1 MSTTTISAGGIA
13 PLADGVPA
21 HTDRLVALSFT
32 INDRPLVRLIP
43 EKLNQAETLT
53 LGSLGVSAGASR
65 PVGAAASRAVGFPAW
80 PIINDPDNAHHALN
94 LVGDLEWARRNAQN
108 NAKRVKER
116 FDALVVTLTSSAPH
130 FVPTLLEELA
140 RIFYGVGN
148 VQYAR
153 QYFGKAREVERAHA
167 LPIDNDR
174 HQSVFVEFAVAGVVG
189 ARELT
194 AEASAALER
203 SDNPADAFD
212 YMLNIN
218 AERIRAGVAPYAFL
232 PRDMRKIGKAAGL
245 SADEVDDKLF
255 DSILG
260 LKGFD
265 NAPAG
270 FFNSVVTSLS
280 RYARTR
286 PDAREILLSSCP
298 DEMTI
303 EKYLT
308 LLDNA
313 GALVELRENK
323 DALAAWVINLCENV
337 SYSSFDEPSPRLI
350 NEILATGTALQGQ
363 EIRPVWY
370 NTTLSVLDAL
380 AECSVVWTDIEDEE
394 RYINFSWSEWFNP
407 DYDSTR
413 RSLDFLASDPVLA
426 LQLARNLSGHDLQQ
440 SHLDLILVH
449 DGATK
454 ILMQKIDML
463 VAERE
468 GQKGSVPENS
478 RFVTYDAKYYAH
490 PELYAAAPERVD
502 ALFSFDAVEQFQTAV
517 RMGILAELTWPL
529 FEQEYVRL
537 AENLS
542 PKDQTVKVFESY
554 PAVSLVAGKD
564 LEIIDGDNIVVRTQ
578 MPAQYQ
584 DVDAVRLVGNQAVVT
599 YDKPGRYHPSLFWT
613 ESHVVADFNTWL
625 SLSGKYSLPINDTRL
640 TGYGLL
646 VEDGITTLSGN
657 GVVLSA
663 DAINGPTF
671 IQQDYRSDNF
681 YRWNNDKAEEWEGT
695 PTNLLQEL
703 GAYSDYGLNFSTLT
717 NDFQFDAFQST
728 FIPAFATT
736 QGSLLGNTK
745 NVHIS
750 LKFAPKHYRRSSEY
764 DSIIISSLGTFASN
778 DNVCAA
784 VKRPGGGIWL
794 TNGTNLWDAE
804 ADIELFSDG
813 QIHLSKL
820 PLAGW
825 HQLRSVDE
833 NVSAVMRAYTIAQ
846 AEAVMNGDNIDRDL
860 VAEQL
865 GTTNQRLI
873 DSVVKLAES
882 IRDIDQQFSN
892 MRMCCRQQSLFD
904 EQVTLTDTAAS
915 LLNADTQ
922 RWYTGKEGMLAT
934 LYILSELKQGTL
946 TERPEHSFF
955 FSESFAKYANNER
968 KLIGLLGSPLLPALF
983 EHDNTLSVAVSF
995 VRSLVDAKV
1004 LGYGARLATL
1014 DLGYD
1019 SSPWA
1024 ENKKNVLPVGTI
1036 IDDCL
1041 IVDETWDYDGSQSR
1055 VKRTVWVPDDR
1066 TEIAG
1071 YPVLSQHYDPLS
1083 ADEILACLD
1092 AIEHST
1098 PERSLL
1104 PETQNAIANGTGLSH
1119 EAVTYLFGGLL
1130 GIREW
1135 EANFLTK
1142 EQRAVYGFT
1151 VKQSQGARMQIKFS
1165 DAPVLDIL
1173 AAAVPADDP
1182 TSYITK
1188 GPDAQGVVEYWK
1200 SHHRVPDMRLS
1211 SEEFWDLRD
1220 CLNGI
1225 SNKAM
1230 YANEDT
1236 KLEDNHIAHN
1246 SDDILR
1252 MFTVLAASLPLDDS
1266 RRPILASKL
1275 EWLRTESAKVFAIP
1289 QYKKYLCDVEFGAPF
1304 DDSRFAK
1311 AKTSPRQQSIRVLLE
1326 GHLDSLIADLKTK
1339 YTTTGSQW
1347 DPEVSVP
1354 ELVQQVMQHHAL
1366 STNAARYFL
1375 QLLAL
1380 AHPTDANIRA
1390 WNGWKKKDID
1400 TASAELLDK
1409 GLIVEAKRSGAGRSR
1424 FLPGGWLPGSTNNKP
1439 MEVWKAPHYLLWQAD
1454 KVQPAIEGCPVLMPA
1469 QRLFEEVWE
1478 RYTSGDVP
1486 GYEELKTTRYRSRR
1500 R

>member
-21 HTDRLVALSFT
+21 HTDRLIALSFT

-108 NAKRVKER
+108 NAKRIKER

-167 LPIDNDR
+167 LPVDNDR

-218 AERIRAGVAPYAFL
+218 AERIRASVAPYAFL

-245 SADEVDDKLF
+245 SADDVDDKLF

-286 PDAREILLSSCP
+286 PDAQEILLSSCP

-313 GALVELRENK
+313 GALVKLRENK

-350 NEILATGTALQGQ
+350 NEILAAGTALQGQ
-363 EIRPVWY
+363 EIRPEWHR
-370 NTTLSVLDAL
+370 TPLSVLDAL
-380 AECSVVWTDIEDEE
+380 AEFNVVWKGIEDEK
-394 RYINFSWSEWFNP
+394 RYIDFSWSEWFNP

-413 RSLDFLASDPVLA
+413 RSLSFLADDSVLA
-426 LQLARNLSGHDLQQ
+426 PQLAHDLSGHKVQHQLG
-440 SHLDLILVH
+440 LILAH
-449 DGATK
+449 EGAKK
-454 ILMQKIDML
+454 ILLQKIDML
-463 VAERE
+463 IDERKR
-468 GQKGSVPENS
+468 QKGSVPESS
-478 RFVTYDAKYYAH
+478 RFLTHNAEYYAQ
-490 PELYAAAPERVD
+490 PELYAAAPERLD
-502 ALFSFDAVEQFQTAV
+502 ALFSFDAAEQFQAAMN
-517 RMGILAELTWPL
+517 MGILAELTWPL
-529 FEQEYVRL
+529 FEQEYARL

-542 PKDQTVKVFESY
+542 SKDYEIEVFESY
-554 PAVSLVAGKD
+554 PAVSLVAEKD
-564 LEIIDGDNIVVRTQ
+564 CEIIDGDQIVINAE
-578 MPAQYQ
+578 MPAQYG
-584 DVDAVRLVGNQAVVT
+584 DVDAVRLVGNQAMVT
-599 YDKPGRYHPSLFWT
+599 YDKPNRYRSSVFWT
-613 ESHVVADFNTWL
+613 GSLAVTDFDTWF
-625 SLSGKYSLPINDTRL
+625 SNSGEYSLPINDTRL
-640 TGYGLL
+640 TGSGVLT
-646 VEDGITTLSGN
+646 ENSATTPGE
-657 GVVLSA
+657 GTVLSA
-663 DAINGPTF
+663 DVIKGPTF
-671 IQQDYRSDNF
+671 IQKS
-681 YRWNNDKAEEWEGT
+681 RWADFCKWNGSGVEEWDGT
-695 PTNLLQEL
+695 LSEMLQEL
-703 GAYSDYGLNFSTLT
+703 GVYSDYNLDFSTLPASF
-717 NDFQFDAFQST
+717 NLNASRST
-728 FIPAFATT
+728 FIPVQSTT
-736 QGSLLGNTK
+736 RSSLFGSVK
-745 NVHIS
+745 DVHIS
-750 LKFAPKHYRRSSEY
+750 LTFSSDNYGHSHGKRSF
-764 DSIIISSLGTFASN
+764 IVSSLGTFSSASY
-778 DNVCAA
+778 DTCAA
-784 VKRPGGGIWL
+784 IRRPGGGVWL
-794 TNGTNLWDAE
+794 TTGTSLWDPE
-804 ADIELFSDG
+804 SDVELFNDAH
-813 QIHLSKL
+813 IHLSEL

-825 HQLRSVDE
+825 HQLRPADE
-833 NVSAVMRAYTIAQ
+833 DASTVMRTYTLAQ
-846 AEAVMNGDNIDRDL
+846 AKAVMNGDNIDRDL
-860 VAEQL
+860 IAEQL

-892 MRMCCRQQSLFD
+892 IRMCCRQQSLFD

-946 TERPEHSFF
+946 TERPEHRFF
-955 FSESFAKYANNER
+955 FSESLAKYANNER

-995 VRSLVDAKV
+995 VRYLVDAKV

-1071 YPVLSQHYDPLS
+1071 HPVLSQHYDPLS

-1135 EANFLTK
+1135 ESNFLTK
-1142 EQRAVYGFT
+1142 EQRTVYGFT
-1151 VKQSQGARMQIKFS
+1151 TKQSKGARMQIKFS
-1165 DAPVLDIL
+1165 DAPVLDVL
-1173 AAAVPADDP
+1173 AAAVPADNP
-1182 TSYITK
+1182 VSYITE

-1200 SHHRVPDMRLS
+1200 SHYRVPAIRLS
-1211 SEEFWDLRD
+1211 SEEFWDLGD
-1220 CLNGI
+1220 CFTRI
-1225 SNKAM
+1225 STNAV
-1230 YANEDT
+1230 YANEDI
-1236 KLEDNHIAHN
+1236 KLEDNDIAHN

-1266 RRPILASKL
+1266 RRPLLASKL
-1275 EWLRTESAKVFAIP
+1275 EWLRTESARVFAIP

-1311 AKTSPRQQSIRVLLE
+1311 TKTSPRLQSIRVLLE

-1400 TASAELLDK
+1400 AASAELLDK

-1454 KVQPAIEGCPVLMPA
+1454 KVQPAIEGCPVLVPA

>member
-153 QYFGKAREVERAHA
+153 QYFGKAREVERAHG
-167 LPIDNDR
+167 LPVDNDR

-203 SDNPADAFD
+203 SDDPADAFD

-245 SADEVDDKLF
+245 SADDVDDKLF

-350 NEILATGTALQGQ
+350 NEILAAGTALQGQ
-363 EIRPVWY
+363 EIRPEWHR
-370 NTTLSVLDAL
+370 TPLSVLDAL
-380 AECSVVWTDIEDEE
+380 AEFNVVWKGIESEK
-394 RYINFSWSEWFNP
+394 RYIDFSWSEWFNP

-413 RSLDFLASDPVLA
+413 RSLSFLADDSVLA
-426 LQLARNLSGHDLQQ
+426 PQLAHDLSGHSVQHQLG
-440 SHLDLILVH
+440 LILAH
-449 DGATK
+449 EGAKK
-454 ILMQKIDML
+454 ILLQKIDML
-463 VAERE
+463 IDERKK
-468 GQKGSVPENS
+468 QKGSVPENS
-478 RFVTYDAKYYAH
+478 KFLTHKAEYYAQ
-490 PELYAAAPERVD
+490 PELYAAAPERLD
-502 ALFSFDAVEQFQTAV
+502 ALFSLDAAEQFQAAMN
-517 RMGILAELTWPL
+517 MGILAELTWPL
-529 FEQEYVRL
+529 FEQEYARL

-542 PKDQTVKVFESY
+542 SKDYEIEVFESY
-554 PAVSLVAGKD
+554 PAVSLVAEKD
-564 LEIIDGDNIVVRTQ
+564 CEIIDGDQIVINAE
-578 MPAQYQ
+578 MPAQYG
-584 DVDAVRLVGNQAVVT
+584 DVDAVRLVGSQAVVT
-599 YDKPGRYHPSLFWT
+599 YDKPNRYRSSVFWT
-613 ESHVVADFNTWL
+613 GSLAVTDFDTWF
-625 SLSGKYSLPINDTRL
+625 SNSGEYSLPINDTRL
-640 TGYGLL
+640 TGSGVLT
-646 VEDGITTLSGN
+646 ENSATTPGE
-657 GVVLSA
+657 GTVLSA
-663 DAINGPTF
+663 DVIKGPTF
-671 IQQDYRSDNF
+671 IQKS
-681 YRWNNDKAEEWEGT
+681 RWADFCKWNGSGVEKWDGT
-695 PTNLLQEL
+695 LSEMLQEL
-703 GAYSDYGLNFSTLT
+703 GIYSDYNLDFSTLPASF
-717 NDFQFDAFQST
+717 NLNASRST
-728 FIPAFATT
+728 FIPVQPTT
-736 QGSLLGNTK
+736 RTSLFGSVK
-745 NVHIS
+745 DVHIS
-750 LKFAPKHYRRSSEY
+750 LTFSSENY
-764 DSIIISSLGTFASN
+764 GHSHGKRSFIVSSLGTFSSASY
-778 DNVCAA
+778 DTCAA
-784 VKRPGGGIWL
+784 IRRPGGGVWL
-794 TNGTNLWDAE
+794 TNGTSLWDPE
-804 ADIELFSDG
+804 SDVELFNDSH
-813 QIHLSKL
+813 IHLSEL

-825 HQLRSVDE
+825 HQLRPADE
-833 NVSAVMRAYTIAQ
+833 DASTVMRSYTLAQ
-846 AEAVMNGDNIDRDL
+846 AKAVMNGDSIDRETI
-860 VAEQL
+860 AAQL
-865 GTTNQRLI
+865 GTANQRLI

-882 IRDIDQQFSN
+882 IRDIDQKFSN
-892 MRMCCRQQSLFD
+892 TRMCCLQQSLFH

-922 RWYTGKEGMLAT
+922 RWYTGEKGMLAT
-934 LYILSELKQGTL
+934 LHILSELKQGNL
-946 TERPEHSFF
+946 TERSEHRFF
-955 FSESFAKYANNER
+955 FSESLAKYANNER

-995 VRSLVDAKV
+995 VRALVDAKI

-1019 SSPWA
+1019 SSPWG
-1024 ENKKNVLPVGTI
+1024 ENKKNVLPVGTV
-1036 IDDCL
+1036 IDGCL
-1041 IVDETWDYDGSQSR
+1041 IVDEDWDYDGSQSR

-1066 TEIAG
+1066 KEIAG

-1130 GIREW
+1130 GISEW
-1135 EANFLTK
+1135 ESNFLTK

-1151 VKQSQGARMQIKFS
+1151 IKQSKGARRQIRFS
-1165 DAPVLDIL
+1165 DAPVLDVL
-1173 AAAVPADDP
+1173 AAAVPADNP
-1182 TSYITK
+1182 ISYITE

-1200 SHHRVPDMRLS
+1200 SHHRVPAIRLS
-1211 SEEFWDLRD
+1211 SEEFWDLGD
-1220 CLNGI
+1220 CFTSI

-1230 YANEDT
+1230 YADEDT
-1236 KLEDNHIAHN
+1236 KLEDNDIAHN

-1266 RRPILASKL
+1266 RRPLLASKL
-1275 EWLRTESAKVFAIP
+1275 EWLRTESARIFAIP

-1354 ELVQQVMQHHAL
+1354 ELVQQVMQLHAL

-1454 KVQPAIEGCPVLMPA
+1454 MVQPAIEGCPVLMPA
-1469 QRLFEEVWE
+1469 QRLFKEVWE

>member
-21 HTDRLVALSFT
+21 HTDRLIALSFT
-32 INDRPLVRLIP
+32 INDRLLVRLIP

-140 RIFYGVGN
+140 RIFYGAGN

-167 LPIDNDR
+167 LPVDNDR

-260 LKGFD
+260 LKGFN

-323 DALAAWVINLCENV
+323 DALAEWVINLCENV

-350 NEILATGTALQGQ
+350 NEILAAGTALQGQ

-380 AECSVVWTDIEDEE
+380 AECSVVWKGIEDEE
-394 RYINFSWSEWFNP
+394 RYINISWSEWFNP

-426 LQLARNLSGHDLQQ
+426 LQLARNLSGHDLQ

-478 RFVTYDAKYYAH
+478 RFLTHNAEYYAQ
-490 PELYAAAPERVD
+490 PELYAAAPERLD
-502 ALFSFDAVEQFQTAV
+502 ALFSFDAAEQFQAAMN
-517 RMGILAELTWPL
+517 MGILAELTWPL
-529 FEQEYVRL
+529 FEQEYARL

-542 PKDQTVKVFESY
+542 SKDYEIEVFESY
-554 PAVSLVAGKD
+554 PAVSLVAEKD
-564 LEIIDGDNIVVRTQ
+564 CEILDGDQIVINAE
-578 MPAQYQ
+578 MPAQYE
-584 DVDAVRLVGNQAVVT
+584 DVDAVRLVGNQAMVT
-599 YDKPGRYHPSLFWT
+599 YDKPNRYHSSVFWT
-613 ESHVVADFNTWL
+613 GSLAVTDFDTWF
-625 SLSGKYSLPINDTRL
+625 SKSGEYSLPINDTRL
-640 TGYGLL
+640 TGSGVLT
-646 VEDGITTLSGN
+646 ENSATTPGE
-657 GVVLSA
+657 GTVLSA
-663 DAINGPTF
+663 DVIKGPTF
-671 IQQDYRSDNF
+671 IQKS
-681 YRWNNDKAEEWEGT
+681 RWAGFCKWNGSGVEEWDGT
-695 PTNLLQEL
+695 LSEMLQKL
-703 GAYSDYGLNFSTLT
+703 GVYSDYNLDFSTLPASF
-717 NDFQFDAFQST
+717 NLNASRST
-728 FIPAFATT
+728 FIPVQPTT
-736 QGSLLGNTK
+736 LSSLFGSVK
-745 NVHIS
+745 DVHIS
-750 LKFAPKHYRRSSEY
+750 LTFSSDNYGHSHGKRSF
-764 DSIIISSLGTFASN
+764 IVSSLGTFSSASY
-778 DNVCAA
+778 DTCAA
-784 VKRPGGGIWL
+784 IRRPGGGVWL
-794 TNGTNLWDAE
+794 TTGTSLWDPE
-804 ADIELFSDG
+804 SDVELFNDAH
-813 QIHLSKL
+813 IHLSEL

-825 HQLRSVDE
+825 HQLRPADE
-833 NVSAVMRAYTIAQ
+833 DASTVMRTYTLAQ
-846 AEAVMNGDNIDRDL
+846 AKAVMNGDSIDRKTI
-860 VAEQL
+860 ATQL
-865 GTTNQRLI
+865 GTANQRLI
-873 DSVVKLAES
+873 ESVVRLAEA
-882 IRDIDQQFSN
+882 IRDIDQQFAAIRVRY
-892 MRMCCRQQSLFD
+892 MRQLSLT
-904 EQVTLTDTAAS
+904 EKAIITDAAAS
-915 LLNADTQ
+915 LLRVDVGGWHNERED
-922 RWYTGKEGMLAT
+922 MLAT
-934 LYILSELKQGTL
+934 LHILSELNHGNIFEEEK
-946 TERPEHSFF
+946 HSFL
-955 FSESFAKYANNER
+955 FSRALAKYANNER
-968 KLIGLLGSPLLPALF
+968 KLIGLLGSPLLSALF
-983 EHDNTLSVAVSF
+983 EHDDTLSVAISF
-995 VRSLVDAKV
+995 IRALIDAKV
-1004 LGYGARLATL
+1004 LGYGARLVTL
-1014 DLGYD
+1014 DLGPD
-1019 SSPWA
+1019 SSGWR
-1024 ENKKNVLPVGTI
+1024 NSKTCVLPVGTFT
-1036 IDDCL
+1036 DGCL
-1041 IVDETWDYDGSQSR
+1041 VVGGTWDYDGSQYLI
-1055 VKRTVWVPDDR
+1055 KRTVWAPDDR

-1071 YPVLSQHYDPLS
+1071 YPVVSQHYDPLS

-1104 PETQNAIANGTGLSH
+1104 PETRDAIASGTGLSP
-1119 EAVTYLFGGLL
+1119 EAVTYLFGGLP
-1130 GIREW
+1130 GIDAW

-1220 CLNGI
+1220 CFNSI

-1236 KLEDNHIAHN
+1236 KLEDNDIAHN

-1266 RRPILASKL
+1266 RRPLLASKL

-1311 AKTSPRQQSIRVLLE
+1311 AKTSPRLQSIRVLLE

-1400 TASAELLDK
+1400 IASAELLDK

-1469 QRLFEEVWE
+1469 RRLFEEVWE

>member
-21 HTDRLVALSFT
+21 HTDRLIALSFT

-167 LPIDNDR
+167 LPVDNDR

-203 SDNPADAFD
+203 SDDPADAFD

-245 SADEVDDKLF
+245 SADDVDDKLF

-350 NEILATGTALQGQ
+350 NEILAAGTALQGQ
-363 EIRPVWY
+363 EIRPEWHR
-370 NTTLSVLDAL
+370 TPLSVLDAL
-380 AECSVVWTDIEDEE
+380 AEFNVVWKGIESEK
-394 RYINFSWSEWFNP
+394 RYIDFSWSEWFNP

-413 RSLDFLASDPVLA
+413 RSLSFLADDSVLA
-426 LQLARNLSGHDLQQ
+426 PQLAHDLSGHSVQHQLG
-440 SHLDLILVH
+440 LILAH
-449 DGATK
+449 EGAKK
-454 ILMQKIDML
+454 ILLQKIDML
-463 VAERE
+463 IDERKK
-468 GQKGSVPENS
+468 QKGSVPENS
-478 RFVTYDAKYYAH
+478 KFLTHKAEYYAQ
-490 PELYAAAPERVD
+490 PELYAAAPERLD
-502 ALFSFDAVEQFQTAV
+502 ALFSLDAAEQFQAAMN
-517 RMGILAELTWPL
+517 MGILAELTWPL
-529 FEQEYVRL
+529 FEQEYARL

-542 PKDQTVKVFESY
+542 SKDYEIEVFESY
-554 PAVSLVAGKD
+554 PAVSLVAEKD
-564 LEIIDGDNIVVRTQ
+564 CEIIDGDQIVINAE
-578 MPAQYQ
+578 MPAQYG
-584 DVDAVRLVGNQAVVT
+584 DVDAVRLVGSQAVVT
-599 YDKPGRYHPSLFWT
+599 YDKPNRYRSSVFWT
-613 ESHVVADFNTWL
+613 GSLAVTDFDTWF
-625 SLSGKYSLPINDTRL
+625 SNSGEYSLPINDTRL
-640 TGYGLL
+640 TGSGVLT
-646 VEDGITTLSGN
+646 ENSATTPGE
-657 GVVLSA
+657 GTVLSA
-663 DAINGPTF
+663 DVIKGPTF
-671 IQQDYRSDNF
+671 IQKS
-681 YRWNNDKAEEWEGT
+681 RWADFCKWNGSGVEKWDGT
-695 PTNLLQEL
+695 LSEMLQEL
-703 GAYSDYGLNFSTLT
+703 GIYSDYNLDFSTLPASF
-717 NDFQFDAFQST
+717 NLNASRST
-728 FIPAFATT
+728 FIPVQPTT
-736 QGSLLGNTK
+736 RTSLFGSVK
-745 NVHIS
+745 DVHIS
-750 LKFAPKHYRRSSEY
+750 LTFSSENY
-764 DSIIISSLGTFASN
+764 GHSHGKRSFIVSSLGTFSSASY
-778 DNVCAA
+778 DTCAA
-784 VKRPGGGIWL
+784 IRRPGGGVWL
-794 TNGTNLWDAE
+794 TNGTSLWDPE
-804 ADIELFSDG
+804 SDVELFNDSH
-813 QIHLSKL
+813 IHLSEL

-825 HQLRSVDE
+825 HQLRPADE
-833 NVSAVMRAYTIAQ
+833 DASTVMRSYTLAQ
-846 AEAVMNGDNIDRDL
+846 AKAVMNGDSIDRETI
-860 VAEQL
+860 AAQL
-865 GTTNQRLI
+865 GTANQRLI

-882 IRDIDQQFSN
+882 IRDIDQKFSN
-892 MRMCCRQQSLFD
+892 TRMCCLQQSLFH

-922 RWYTGKEGMLAT
+922 RWYTGEKGMLAT
-934 LYILSELKQGTL
+934 LHILSELKKGNL
-946 TERPEHSFF
+946 TERSEHRFF
-955 FSESFAKYANNER
+955 FSESLAKYANNER

-995 VRSLVDAKV
+995 VRALVDAKI

-1019 SSPWA
+1019 SSPWG
-1024 ENKKNVLPVGTI
+1024 ENKKNVLPVGTV
-1036 IDDCL
+1036 IDGCL
-1041 IVDETWDYDGSQSR
+1041 IVDEDWDYDGSQSR

-1066 TEIAG
+1066 KEIAG
-1071 YPVLSQHYDPLS
+1071 YPVLSQHYDHLS

-1130 GIREW
+1130 GISEW
-1135 EANFLTK
+1135 ESNFLTK

-1151 VKQSQGARMQIKFS
+1151 IKQSKGARRQIRFS
-1165 DAPVLDIL
+1165 DAPVLDVL
-1173 AAAVPADDP
+1173 AAAVPADNP
-1182 TSYITK
+1182 ISYITE

-1200 SHHRVPDMRLS
+1200 SHHRVPAIRLS
-1211 SEEFWDLRD
+1211 SEEFWDLGD
-1220 CLNGI
+1220 CFTSI

-1236 KLEDNHIAHN
+1236 KLEDNDIAHN

-1266 RRPILASKL
+1266 RRPLLASKL

-1311 AKTSPRQQSIRVLLE
+1311 AKTSPRLQSIRVLLE

-1454 KVQPAIEGCPVLMPA
+1454 KVQPAIEGCPELMPA

>member
-21 HTDRLVALSFT
+21 HTDRLIALSFT

-153 QYFGKAREVERAHA
+153 RYFGKAREVERAHA
-167 LPIDNDR
+167 LPVDNDR

-203 SDNPADAFD
+203 SDDPADAFD

-245 SADEVDDKLF
+245 SADDVDDKLF

-350 NEILATGTALQGQ
+350 NEILAAGTALQGQ
-363 EIRPVWY
+363 EIRPEWHR
-370 NTTLSVLDAL
+370 TPLSVLDAL
-380 AECSVVWTDIEDEE
+380 AEFNVVWKGIESEK
-394 RYINFSWSEWFNP
+394 RYIDFSWSEWFNP

-413 RSLDFLASDPVLA
+413 RSLSFLADDSVLA
-426 LQLARNLSGHDLQQ
+426 PQLAHDLSGHSVQHQLG
-440 SHLDLILVH
+440 LILAH
-449 DGATK
+449 EGAKK
-454 ILMQKIDML
+454 ILLQKIDML
-463 VAERE
+463 IDERKK
-468 GQKGSVPENS
+468 QKGSVPENS
-478 RFVTYDAKYYAH
+478 KFLTHKAEYYAQ
-490 PELYAAAPERVD
+490 PELYAAAPERLD
-502 ALFSFDAVEQFQTAV
+502 ALFSLDAAEQFQAAMN
-517 RMGILAELTWPL
+517 MGILAELTWPL
-529 FEQEYVRL
+529 FEQEYARL

-542 PKDQTVKVFESY
+542 SKDYEIEVFESY
-554 PAVSLVAGKD
+554 PAVSLVAEKD
-564 LEIIDGDNIVVRTQ
+564 CEIIDGDQIVVNAE
-578 MPAQYQ
+578 MPAQYG
-584 DVDAVRLVGNQAVVT
+584 DVDAVRLVGSQAVVT
-599 YDKPGRYHPSLFWT
+599 YDKPNRYRSSVFWT
-613 ESHVVADFNTWL
+613 GSLAVTDFDTWF
-625 SLSGKYSLPINDTRL
+625 SNSGEYSLPINDTRL
-640 TGYGLL
+640 TGSGVLT
-646 VEDGITTLSGN
+646 ENSATTPGE
-657 GVVLSA
+657 GTVLSA
-663 DAINGPTF
+663 DVIKGPTF
-671 IQQDYRSDNF
+671 IQKS
-681 YRWNNDKAEEWEGT
+681 RWADFCKWNGSGVEKWDGT
-695 PTNLLQEL
+695 LSEMLQEL
-703 GAYSDYGLNFSTLT
+703 GIYSDYNLDFSTLPASF
-717 NDFQFDAFQST
+717 NLNASRST
-728 FIPAFATT
+728 FIPVQPTT
-736 QGSLLGNTK
+736 RTSLFGSVK
-745 NVHIS
+745 DVHIS
-750 LKFAPKHYRRSSEY
+750 LTFSSENY
-764 DSIIISSLGTFASN
+764 GHSHGKRSFIVSSLGTFSSASY
-778 DNVCAA
+778 DTCAA
-784 VKRPGGGIWL
+784 IRRPGGGVWL
-794 TNGTNLWDAE
+794 TNGTSLWDPE
-804 ADIELFSDG
+804 SDVELFNDSH
-813 QIHLSKL
+813 IHLSEL

-825 HQLRSVDE
+825 HQLRPADE
-833 NVSAVMRAYTIAQ
+833 DASTVMRSYTLAQ
-846 AEAVMNGDNIDRDL
+846 AKAVMNGDSIDRETI
-860 VAEQL
+860 AAQL
-865 GTTNQRLI
+865 GTANQRLI

-882 IRDIDQQFSN
+882 IRDIDQKFSN
-892 MRMCCRQQSLFD
+892 TRMCCLQQSLFH

-922 RWYTGKEGMLAT
+922 RWYTGEKGMLAT
-934 LYILSELKQGTL
+934 LHILSELKQGNL
-946 TERPEHSFF
+946 TERSEHRFF
-955 FSESFAKYANNER
+955 FAESLAKYANNER

-995 VRSLVDAKV
+995 VRALVDAKI

-1019 SSPWA
+1019 SSPWG
-1024 ENKKNVLPVGTI
+1024 ENKKNVLPVGTV
-1036 IDDCL
+1036 IDGCL
-1041 IVDETWDYDGSQSR
+1041 IVDEDWDYDGSQSR

-1066 TEIAG
+1066 KEIAG

-1130 GIREW
+1130 GISEW
-1135 EANFLTK
+1135 ESNFLTK

-1151 VKQSQGARMQIKFS
+1151 IKQSKGARRQIRFS
-1165 DAPVLDIL
+1165 DAPVLDVL
-1173 AAAVPADDP
+1173 AAAVPADNP
-1182 TSYITK
+1182 ISYITE

-1200 SHHRVPDMRLS
+1200 SHHRVPAIRLS
-1211 SEEFWDLRD
+1211 SEEFWDLGD
-1220 CLNGI
+1220 CFTSI

-1230 YANEDT
+1230 YADEDT
-1236 KLEDNHIAHN
+1236 KLEDNDIAHN

-1266 RRPILASKL
+1266 RRPLLASKL
-1275 EWLRTESAKVFAIP
+1275 EWLRTESARIFAIP

-1311 AKTSPRQQSIRVLLE
+1311 VKTSPRLQSIRVLLE

-1339 YTTTGSQW
+1339 YTITGSQW
-1347 DPEVSVP
+1347 DPEISVP

-1454 KVQPAIEGCPVLMPA
+1454 KVQPAIEGCPVLVPA

>member
-21 HTDRLVALSFT
+21 HTDRLIALSFT

-167 LPIDNDR
+167 LPVDNDR

-203 SDNPADAFD
+203 SDDPADAFD

-245 SADEVDDKLF
+245 SADDVDDKLF

-350 NEILATGTALQGQ
+350 NEILAAGTALQGQ
-363 EIRPVWY
+363 EIRPEWHR
-370 NTTLSVLDAL
+370 TPLSVLDAL
-380 AECSVVWTDIEDEE
+380 AEFNVVWKGIESEK
-394 RYINFSWSEWFNP
+394 RYIDFSWSEWFNP

-413 RSLDFLASDPVLA
+413 RSLSFLADDSVLA
-426 LQLARNLSGHDLQQ
+426 PQLAHDLSGHSVQHQLG
-440 SHLDLILVH
+440 LILAH
-449 DGATK
+449 EGAKK
-454 ILMQKIDML
+454 ILLQKIDML
-463 VAERE
+463 IDERKK
-468 GQKGSVPENS
+468 QKGSVPENS
-478 RFVTYDAKYYAH
+478 KFLTHKAEYYAQ
-490 PELYAAAPERVD
+490 PELYAAAPERLD
-502 ALFSFDAVEQFQTAV
+502 ALFSLDAAEQFQAAMN
-517 RMGILAELTWPL
+517 MGILAELTWPL
-529 FEQEYVRL
+529 FEQEYARL

-542 PKDQTVKVFESY
+542 SKDYEIEVFESY
-554 PAVSLVAGKD
+554 PAVSLVAEKD
-564 LEIIDGDNIVVRTQ
+564 CEIIDGDQIVINAE
-578 MPAQYQ
+578 MPAQYG
-584 DVDAVRLVGNQAVVT
+584 DVDAVRLVGNQAMVT
-599 YDKPGRYHPSLFWT
+599 YDKPNRYRSSVFWT
-613 ESHVVADFNTWL
+613 GSLAVTDFDTWF
-625 SLSGKYSLPINDTRL
+625 SNSGEYSLPINDTRL
-640 TGYGLL
+640 TGSGVLT
-646 VEDGITTLSGN
+646 ENSATTPGE
-657 GVVLSA
+657 GTVLSA
-663 DAINGPTF
+663 DVIKGPTF
-671 IQQDYRSDNF
+671 IQKS
-681 YRWNNDKAEEWEGT
+681 RWADFCKWNGSGVEKWDGT
-695 PTNLLQEL
+695 LSEMLQEL
-703 GAYSDYGLNFSTLT
+703 GIYSDYNLDFSTLPASF
-717 NDFQFDAFQST
+717 NLNASRST
-728 FIPAFATT
+728 FIPVQPTT
-736 QGSLLGNTK
+736 RTSLFGSVK
-745 NVHIS
+745 DVHIS
-750 LKFAPKHYRRSSEY
+750 LTFSSENY
-764 DSIIISSLGTFASN
+764 GHSHGKRSFIVSSLGTFSSASY
-778 DNVCAA
+778 DTCAA
-784 VKRPGGGIWL
+784 IRRPGGGVWL
-794 TNGTNLWDAE
+794 TNGTSLWDPE
-804 ADIELFSDG
+804 SDVELFNDSH
-813 QIHLSKL
+813 IHLSEL

-825 HQLRSVDE
+825 HQLRPADE
-833 NVSAVMRAYTIAQ
+833 DASTVMRSYTLAQ
-846 AEAVMNGDNIDRDL
+846 AKAVMNGDSIDRETI
-860 VAEQL
+860 AAQL
-865 GTTNQRLI
+865 GTANQRLI

-882 IRDIDQQFSN
+882 IRDIDQKFSN
-892 MRMCCRQQSLFD
+892 TRMCCLQQSLFH

-922 RWYTGKEGMLAT
+922 RWYTGEKGMLAT
-934 LYILSELKQGTL
+934 LHILSELKQGNL
-946 TERPEHSFF
+946 TERSEHRFF
-955 FSESFAKYANNER
+955 FSESLAKYANNER

-995 VRSLVDAKV
+995 VRALVDAKI

-1019 SSPWA
+1019 SSPWG
-1024 ENKKNVLPVGTI
+1024 ENKKNVLPVGTV
-1036 IDDCL
+1036 IDGCL
-1041 IVDETWDYDGSQSR
+1041 IVDEDWDYDGSQSR

-1066 TEIAG
+1066 KEIAG
-1071 YPVLSQHYDPLS
+1071 YPVLSQHYDHLS

-1130 GIREW
+1130 GISEW
-1135 EANFLTK
+1135 ESNFLTK

-1151 VKQSQGARMQIKFS
+1151 IKQSKGARRQIRFS
-1165 DAPVLDIL
+1165 DAPVLDVL
-1173 AAAVPADDP
+1173 AAAVPADNP
-1182 TSYITK
+1182 ISYITE

-1200 SHHRVPDMRLS
+1200 SHHRVPDIRLS

-1220 CLNGI
+1220 CFNSI
-1225 SNKAM
+1225 SDKAM

-1236 KLEDNHIAHN
+1236 KLEDNDIAHN

-1266 RRPILASKL
+1266 RRPLLASKL
-1275 EWLRTESAKVFAIP
+1275 EWLRTESARVFAIP

-1311 AKTSPRQQSIRVLLE
+1311 AKTSPRLQSIRVLLE

-1339 YTTTGSQW
+1339 YTITGSQW
-1347 DPEVSVP
+1347 DPEISVP

-1469 QRLFEEVWE
+1469 RRLFEEVWE

>member
-21 HTDRLVALSFT
+21 HTDRLIALSFT

-167 LPIDNDR
+167 LPVDNDR

-203 SDNPADAFD
+203 SDDPADAFD

-245 SADEVDDKLF
+245 SADDVDDKLF

-350 NEILATGTALQGQ
+350 NEILAAGTALQGQ
-363 EIRPVWY
+363 EIRPEWHR
-370 NTTLSVLDAL
+370 TPLSVLDAL
-380 AECSVVWTDIEDEE
+380 AEFNVVWKGIESEK
-394 RYINFSWSEWFNP
+394 RYIDFSWSEWFNP

-413 RSLDFLASDPVLA
+413 RSLSFLADDSVLA
-426 LQLARNLSGHDLQQ
+426 PQLAHDLSGHSVQHQLG
-440 SHLDLILVH
+440 LILAH
-449 DGATK
+449 EGAKK
-454 ILMQKIDML
+454 ILLQKIDML
-463 VAERE
+463 IDERKK
-468 GQKGSVPENS
+468 QKGSVPENS
-478 RFVTYDAKYYAH
+478 KFLTHKAEYYAQ
-490 PELYAAAPERVD
+490 PELYAAAPERLD
-502 ALFSFDAVEQFQTAV
+502 ALFSLDAAEQFQAAMN
-517 RMGILAELTWPL
+517 MGILAELTWPL
-529 FEQEYVRL
+529 FEQEYARL

-542 PKDQTVKVFESY
+542 SKDYEIEVFESY
-554 PAVSLVAGKD
+554 PAVSLVAEKD
-564 LEIIDGDNIVVRTQ
+564 CEIIDGDQIVINAE
-578 MPAQYQ
+578 MPAQYG
-584 DVDAVRLVGNQAVVT
+584 DVDAVRLVGSQAVVT
-599 YDKPGRYHPSLFWT
+599 YDKPNRYRSSVFWT
-613 ESHVVADFNTWL
+613 GSLAVTDFDTWF
-625 SLSGKYSLPINDTRL
+625 SNSGEYSLPINDTRL
-640 TGYGLL
+640 TGSGVLT
-646 VEDGITTLSGN
+646 ENSATTPGE
-657 GVVLSA
+657 GTVLSA
-663 DAINGPTF
+663 DVIKGPTF
-671 IQQDYRSDNF
+671 IQKS
-681 YRWNNDKAEEWEGT
+681 RWADFCKWNGSGVEKWDGT
-695 PTNLLQEL
+695 LSEMLQEL
-703 GAYSDYGLNFSTLT
+703 GIYSDYNLDFSTLPASF
-717 NDFQFDAFQST
+717 NLNASRST
-728 FIPAFATT
+728 FIPVQPTT
-736 QGSLLGNTK
+736 RTSLFGSVK
-745 NVHIS
+745 DVHIS
-750 LKFAPKHYRRSSEY
+750 LTFSSENY
-764 DSIIISSLGTFASN
+764 GHSHGKRSFIVSSLGTFSSASY
-778 DNVCAA
+778 DTCAA
-784 VKRPGGGIWL
+784 IRRPGGGVWL
-794 TNGTNLWDAE
+794 TNGTSLWDPE
-804 ADIELFSDG
+804 SDVELFNDSH
-813 QIHLSKL
+813 IHLSEL

-825 HQLRSVDE
+825 HQLRPADE
-833 NVSAVMRAYTIAQ
+833 DASTVMRSYTLAQ
-846 AEAVMNGDNIDRDL
+846 AKAVMNGDSIDRETI
-860 VAEQL
+860 AAQL
-865 GTTNQRLI
+865 GTANQRLI

-882 IRDIDQQFSN
+882 IRDIDQKFSN
-892 MRMCCRQQSLFD
+892 TRMCCLQQSLFH

-922 RWYTGKEGMLAT
+922 RWYTGEKGMLAT
-934 LYILSELKQGTL
+934 LHILSELKQGNL
-946 TERPEHSFF
+946 TERSEHRFF
-955 FSESFAKYANNER
+955 FSESLAKYANNER

-995 VRSLVDAKV
+995 VRALVDAKI

-1019 SSPWA
+1019 SSPWG
-1024 ENKKNVLPVGTI
+1024 ENKKNVLPVGTV
-1036 IDDCL
+1036 IDGCL
-1041 IVDETWDYDGSQSR
+1041 IVDEDWDYDGSQSR

-1066 TEIAG
+1066 KEIAG
-1071 YPVLSQHYDPLS
+1071 YPVLSQHYDHLS

-1130 GIREW
+1130 GISEW
-1135 EANFLTK
+1135 ESNFLTK

-1151 VKQSQGARMQIKFS
+1151 IKQSKGARRQIRFS
-1165 DAPVLDIL
+1165 DAPVLDVL
-1173 AAAVPADDP
+1173 AAAVPADNP
-1182 TSYITK
+1182 ISYITE

-1200 SHHRVPDMRLS
+1200 SHHRVPAIRLS
-1211 SEEFWDLRD
+1211 SEEFWDLGD
-1220 CLNGI
+1220 CFTRI

-1230 YANEDT
+1230 YADEDT
-1236 KLEDNHIAHN
+1236 KLEDNDMAHN

-1266 RRPILASKL
+1266 RRPLLASKL
-1275 EWLRTESAKVFAIP
+1275 EWLRTESARIFAIP

-1311 AKTSPRQQSIRVLLE
+1311 AKTSPRLQSIRVLLE

-1339 YTTTGSQW
+1339 YTITGSQW
-1347 DPEVSVP
+1347 DPEISVP

-1390 WNGWKKKDID
+1390 WNGWKKKYID

-1469 QRLFEEVWE
+1469 RRLFEEVWE

>member
-21 HTDRLVALSFT
+21 HTDRLIALSFT

-194 AEASAALER
+194 AEALAALER

-245 SADEVDDKLF
+245 SADDVDDKLF

-270 FFNSVVTSLS
+270 FFNSVVTSLG

-286 PDAREILLSSCP
+286 PDARQILLSNCP

-350 NEILATGTALQGQ
+350 NEILAAGTALQGQ

-380 AECSVVWTDIEDEE
+380 AECSVVWKGIEDEE

-426 LQLARNLSGHDLQQ
+426 LQLARNLSGHDLQ

-478 RFVTYDAKYYAH
+478 RFLTHNAEYYAQ
-490 PELYAAAPERVD
+490 PELYAAAPERLD
-502 ALFSFDAVEQFQTAV
+502 ALFSFDAAEQFQAAMN
-517 RMGILAELTWPL
+517 MGILAELTWPL
-529 FEQEYVRL
+529 FEQEYARL

-542 PKDQTVKVFESY
+542 SKDYEIEVFESY
-554 PAVSLVAGKD
+554 PAVSLVAEKD
-564 LEIIDGDNIVVRTQ
+564 CEILDGDQIVINAE
-578 MPAQYQ
+578 MPAQYE
-584 DVDAVRLVGNQAVVT
+584 DVDAVRLVGNQAMVT
-599 YDKPGRYHPSLFWT
+599 YDKPNRYHSSVFWT
-613 ESHVVADFNTWL
+613 GSLAVTDFDTWF
-625 SLSGKYSLPINDTRL
+625 SKSGEYSLPINDTRL
-640 TGYGLL
+640 TGSGVLA
-646 VEDGITTLSGN
+646 ENSATTPGE
-657 GVVLSA
+657 GTVLSA
-663 DAINGPTF
+663 DVIKGPTF
-671 IQQDYRSDNF
+671 IQKS
-681 YRWNNDKAEEWEGT
+681 RWAGFCKWNGSGVEEWDGT
-695 PTNLLQEL
+695 LSEMLQKF
-703 GAYSDYGLNFSTLT
+703 GVYSDYNLDFSTLPASF
-717 NDFQFDAFQST
+717 NLNASRST
-728 FIPAFATT
+728 FIPVQPTT
-736 QGSLLGNTK
+736 RSSLFGSVK
-745 NVHIS
+745 DVHIS
-750 LKFAPKHYRRSSEY
+750 LTFSSDNYGHSHGKRSF
-764 DSIIISSLGTFASN
+764 IVSSLGTFSSASY
-778 DNVCAA
+778 DTCAA
-784 VKRPGGGIWL
+784 IRRPGGGVWL
-794 TNGTNLWDAE
+794 TTGTSLWDPE
-804 ADIELFSDG
+804 SDVELFNDAH
-813 QIHLSKL
+813 IHLSEL

-825 HQLRSVDE
+825 HQLRPADE
-833 NVSAVMRAYTIAQ
+833 DASTVMRTYTLAQ
-846 AEAVMNGDNIDRDL
+846 AKAVMNGDSIDRKTI
-860 VAEQL
+860 ATQL
-865 GTTNQRLI
+865 GTANQRLI
-873 DSVVKLAES
+873 ESVVRLAEA
-882 IRDIDQQFSN
+882 IRDIDQQFAAIRVRY
-892 MRMCCRQQSLFD
+892 MRQLSLT
-904 EQVTLTDTAAS
+904 EKAIITDAAAS
-915 LLNADTQ
+915 LLRVDVGGWHNERED
-922 RWYTGKEGMLAT
+922 MLAT
-934 LYILSELKQGTL
+934 LHILSELNHGNILEEEK
-946 TERPEHSFF
+946 HSFL
-955 FSESFAKYANNER
+955 FSRALAKYANNER
-968 KLIGLLGSPLLPALF
+968 KLIGLLGSPLLSALF
-983 EHDNTLSVAVSF
+983 EHDDTLSVAISF
-995 VRSLVDAKV
+995 IRVLIDAKV
-1004 LGYGARLATL
+1004 LGYGARLVTL
-1014 DLGYD
+1014 DLGPD
-1019 SSPWA
+1019 SSGWR
-1024 ENKKNVLPVGTI
+1024 NSKTCVLPVGTFT
-1036 IDDCL
+1036 DGCL
-1041 IVDETWDYDGSQSR
+1041 VVGGTWDYDGSQYLI
-1055 VKRTVWVPDDR
+1055 KRTVWAPDDR

-1104 PETQNAIANGTGLSH
+1104 PETRDAIASGTGLSP
-1119 EAVTYLFGGLL
+1119 EAVTYLFGGLP
-1130 GIREW
+1130 GIDAW

-1182 TSYITK
+1182 TSYIAK

-1220 CLNGI
+1220 CFNSI

-1236 KLEDNHIAHN
+1236 KLEDNDIAHN

-1266 RRPILASKL
+1266 RRPLLASKL
-1275 EWLRTESAKVFAIP
+1275 EWLRTESAKIFAIP

>member
-21 HTDRLVALSFT
+21 HTDRLIALSFT

-167 LPIDNDR
+167 LPVDNDR

-203 SDNPADAFD
+203 SDSPADAFD

-232 PRDMRKIGKAAGL
+232 PRDMRKLGKAAGL

-270 FFNSVVTSLS
+270 FFNSVVTSLG

-350 NEILATGTALQGQ
+350 NEILAAGTALQGQ
-363 EIRPVWY
+363 EIRPEWHR
-370 NTTLSVLDAL
+370 TPLSVLDAL
-380 AECSVVWTDIEDEE
+380 AEFNVVWKGIEGEK
-394 RYINFSWSEWFNP
+394 RYIDFSWSEWFNP

-413 RSLDFLASDPVLA
+413 RSLSFLADDSVLA
-426 LQLARNLSGHDLQQ
+426 PQLAHDLSGHRVQHKLG
-440 SHLDLILVH
+440 LILVH
-449 DGATK
+449 EGAKK
-454 ILMQKIDML
+454 ILLQKIDML
-463 VAERE
+463 IDERKK
-468 GQKGSVPENS
+468 QKGSVPENS
-478 RFVTYDAKYYAH
+478 KFLTHKAEYYAQ
-490 PELYAAAPERVD
+490 PELYAAAPERLD
-502 ALFSFDAVEQFQTAV
+502 ALFSLDAAEQFQAAMN
-517 RMGILAELTWPL
+517 MGILAELTWPL
-529 FEQEYVRL
+529 FEQEYARL

-542 PKDQTVKVFESY
+542 SKDYEIEVFESY
-554 PAVSLVAGKD
+554 PAVSLVAEKD
-564 LEIIDGDNIVVRTQ
+564 CEIIDGDQIVINAE
-578 MPAQYQ
+578 MPAQYG
-584 DVDAVRLVGNQAVVT
+584 DVDAVRLVGSQAVVT
-599 YDKPGRYHPSLFWT
+599 YDKPNRYRSSVFWT
-613 ESHVVADFNTWL
+613 GSLAVTDFDTWF
-625 SLSGKYSLPINDTRL
+625 SNSGEYSLPINDTRL
-640 TGYGLL
+640 TGSGVLT
-646 VEDGITTLSGN
+646 ENSATTPGE
-657 GVVLSA
+657 GTVLSA
-663 DAINGPTF
+663 DVIKGPTF
-671 IQQDYRSDNF
+671 IQKS
-681 YRWNNDKAEEWEGT
+681 RWADFCKWNGSGVEEWDGT
-695 PTNLLQEL
+695 LSEMLQEL
-703 GAYSDYGLNFSTLT
+703 GIYSDYNLDFSTLPASF
-717 NDFQFDAFQST
+717 NLNASRST
-728 FIPAFATT
+728 FIPVQPTT
-736 QGSLLGNTK
+736 RTSLFGSVK
-745 NVHIS
+745 DVHIS
-750 LKFAPKHYRRSSEY
+750 LTFSSENY
-764 DSIIISSLGTFASN
+764 GHSHGKRSFIVSSLGTFSSASY
-778 DNVCAA
+778 DTCAA
-784 VKRPGGGIWL
+784 IRRPGGGVWL
-794 TNGTNLWDAE
+794 TNGTSLWDPE
-804 ADIELFSDG
+804 SDVELFNDSH
-813 QIHLSKL
+813 IHLSEL

-825 HQLRSVDE
+825 HQLRPADE
-833 NVSAVMRAYTIAQ
+833 DASTVMRSYTLAQ
-846 AEAVMNGDNIDRDL
+846 AKAVMNGDSIDRETI
-860 VAEQL
+860 AAQL
-865 GTTNQRLI
+865 GTANQRLI

-882 IRDIDQQFSN
+882 IRDIDQKFSN
-892 MRMCCRQQSLFD
+892 TRMCCLQQSLFH

-922 RWYTGKEGMLAT
+922 RWYTGEKGMLAT
-934 LYILSELKQGTL
+934 LHVLSELKQGNL
-946 TERPEHSFF
+946 TERSEHRFF
-955 FSESFAKYANNER
+955 FSESLAKYANNER

-983 EHDNTLSVAVSF
+983 EHDNTLSVAISF
-995 VRSLVDAKV
+995 VRALVDAKI
-1004 LGYGARLATL
+1004 LGSGARLATL

-1019 SSPWA
+1019 SSPWG
-1024 ENKKNVLPVGTI
+1024 ENKKKVLPVGTV
-1036 IDDCL
+1036 IDGCL
-1041 IVDETWDYDGSQSR
+1041 IVDEDWDYDGSQSR

-1066 TEIAG
+1066 KEIAG

-1130 GIREW
+1130 GISEW
-1135 EANFLTK
+1135 ESNFLTK

-1151 VKQSQGARMQIKFS
+1151 IKQSKGARRQIRFS
-1165 DAPVLDIL
+1165 DAPVLDVL
-1173 AAAVPADDP
+1173 AAAVPADNP
-1182 TSYITK
+1182 ISYITE

-1200 SHHRVPDMRLS
+1200 SHHRVPAIRLS
-1211 SEEFWDLRD
+1211 SEEFWDLGD
-1220 CLNGI
+1220 CFTSI

-1230 YANEDT
+1230 YADEDT
-1236 KLEDNHIAHN
+1236 KLEDNDIAHN

-1266 RRPILASKL
+1266 RRPLLASKL
-1275 EWLRTESAKVFAIP
+1275 EWLRTESARIFAIP

-1311 AKTSPRQQSIRVLLE
+1311 AKTSPRLQSIRVLLE

-1347 DPEVSVP
+1347 DPEISVP

>member
-21 HTDRLVALSFT
+21 HTDRLIALSFT

-167 LPIDNDR
+167 LPVDNDR

-203 SDNPADAFD
+203 SDDPADAFD

-245 SADEVDDKLF
+245 SADDVDDKLF

-350 NEILATGTALQGQ
+350 NEILAAGTALQGQ
-363 EIRPVWY
+363 EIRPEWHR
-370 NTTLSVLDAL
+370 TPLSVLDAL
-380 AECSVVWTDIEDEE
+380 AEFNVVWKGIESEK
-394 RYINFSWSEWFNP
+394 RYIDFSWSEWFNP

-413 RSLDFLASDPVLA
+413 RSLSFLADDSVLA
-426 LQLARNLSGHDLQQ
+426 PQLAHDLSGHSVQHQLG
-440 SHLDLILVH
+440 LILAH
-449 DGATK
+449 EGAKK
-454 ILMQKIDML
+454 ILLQKIDML
-463 VAERE
+463 IDERKK
-468 GQKGSVPENS
+468 QKGSVPENS
-478 RFVTYDAKYYAH
+478 KFLTHKAEYYAQ
-490 PELYAAAPERVD
+490 PELYAAAPERLD
-502 ALFSFDAVEQFQTAV
+502 ALFSLDAAEQFQAAMN
-517 RMGILAELTWPL
+517 MGILAELTWPL
-529 FEQEYVRL
+529 FEQEYARL

-542 PKDQTVKVFESY
+542 SKDYEIEVFESY
-554 PAVSLVAGKD
+554 PAVSLVAEKD
-564 LEIIDGDNIVVRTQ
+564 CEIIDGDQIVINAE
-578 MPAQYQ
+578 MPAQYG
-584 DVDAVRLVGNQAVVT
+584 DVDAVRLVGSQAVVT
-599 YDKPGRYHPSLFWT
+599 YDKPNRYRSSVFWT
-613 ESHVVADFNTWL
+613 GSLAVTDFDTWF
-625 SLSGKYSLPINDTRL
+625 SNSGEYSLPINDTRL
-640 TGYGLL
+640 TGSGVLT
-646 VEDGITTLSGN
+646 ENSATTPGE
-657 GVVLSA
+657 GTVLSA
-663 DAINGPTF
+663 DVIKGPTF
-671 IQQDYRSDNF
+671 IQKS
-681 YRWNNDKAEEWEGT
+681 RWADFCKWNGSGVEKWDGT
-695 PTNLLQEL
+695 LSEMLQEL
-703 GAYSDYGLNFSTLT
+703 GIYSDYNLDFSTLPASF
-717 NDFQFDAFQST
+717 NLNASRST
-728 FIPAFATT
+728 FIPVQPTT
-736 QGSLLGNTK
+736 RTSLFGSVK
-745 NVHIS
+745 DVHIS
-750 LKFAPKHYRRSSEY
+750 LTFSSENY
-764 DSIIISSLGTFASN
+764 GHSHGKRSFIVSSLGTFSSASY
-778 DNVCAA
+778 DTCAA
-784 VKRPGGGIWL
+784 IRRPGGGVWL
-794 TNGTNLWDAE
+794 TNGTSLWDPE
-804 ADIELFSDG
+804 SDVELFNDSH
-813 QIHLSKL
+813 IHLSEL

-825 HQLRSVDE
+825 HQLRPADE
-833 NVSAVMRAYTIAQ
+833 DASTVMRSYTLAQ
-846 AEAVMNGDNIDRDL
+846 AKAVMNGDSIDRETI
-860 VAEQL
+860 AAQL
-865 GTTNQRLI
+865 GTANQRLI

-882 IRDIDQQFSN
+882 IRDIDQKFSN
-892 MRMCCRQQSLFD
+892 TRMCCLQQSLFH

-922 RWYTGKEGMLAT
+922 RWYTGEKGMLAT
-934 LYILSELKQGTL
+934 LHILSELKKGNL
-946 TERPEHSFF
+946 TERSEHRFF
-955 FSESFAKYANNER
+955 FSESLAKYANNER

-995 VRSLVDAKV
+995 VRALVDAKI

-1019 SSPWA
+1019 SSPWG
-1024 ENKKNVLPVGTI
+1024 ENKKNVLPVGTV
-1036 IDDCL
+1036 IDGCL
-1041 IVDETWDYDGSQSR
+1041 IVDEDWDYDGSQSR

-1066 TEIAG
+1066 KEIAG
-1071 YPVLSQHYDPLS
+1071 YPVLSQHYDHLS

-1130 GIREW
+1130 GISEW
-1135 EANFLTK
+1135 ESNFLTK

-1151 VKQSQGARMQIKFS
+1151 IKQSKGARRQIRFS
-1165 DAPVLDIL
+1165 DAPVLDVL
-1173 AAAVPADDP
+1173 AAAVPADNP
-1182 TSYITK
+1182 ISYITE

-1200 SHHRVPDMRLS
+1200 SHHRVPAIRLS
-1211 SEEFWDLRD
+1211 SEEFWDLGD
-1220 CLNGI
+1220 CFTSI

-1236 KLEDNHIAHN
+1236 KLEDNDIAHN

-1266 RRPILASKL
+1266 RRPLLASKL

-1311 AKTSPRQQSIRVLLE
+1311 AKTSPRLQSIRVLLE

-1347 DPEVSVP
+1347 DPEISVP